1 MVLNF
6 FNDLWCEERT
16 CACWVSEEA
25 APVTKKNALPE
36 TKMFLNKKVFAL
48 AGIDLTPARYVRTYE
63 RTYDHAKK

>member
-6 FNDLWCEERT
+6 VNDLWCEERT

-25 APVTKKNALPE
+25 ACYEKRDALPE

-48 AGIDLTPARYVRTYE
+48 AGIDLTPAR
-63 RTYDHAKK
+63 TYDHAQK